1 MGASGASV
9 NTLYPRVIK
18 TSGVSTSFIQRDAMC
33 GVGNGRTL
41 AAVASSLA
49 SPDWACGASLNLVD
63 IPGGL
68 IGNTETYLDVSI
80 LTAVES
86 APHCVWSR
94 CW

>member
-1 MGASGASV
+1 MTGASV

-63 IPGGL
+63 IPGGVM
-68 IGNTETYLDVSI
+68 GNTETYLDVSI
-80 LTAVES
+80 YGDSWAY
-86 APHCVWSR
+86 
-94 CW
+94 